1 MSRMTVAWL
10 RPAVALLLIAGV
22 SSALFAAEKKDKLA
36 PEDEVKATEMARG
49 EALVKADTAALSRM
63 VAAEFYEVSRLGQ
76 LRFKADNIRDI
87 STGMLKLKTVKYDS
101 LVVRVYGAVAV
112 LRGIADNQ
120 GEAGGMPFAG
130 KIRYTRVFVKRDGRW
145 QAVAMQQTFLQ

>member
-1 MSRMTVAWL
+1 MTAAWL

-36 PEDEVKATEMARG
+36 AAEDEVKATEMARG
-49 EALVKADTAALSRM
+49 EALVKADSAALSRM
-63 VAAEFYEVSRLGQ
+63 IGDEFYEVSRLGQ

-87 STGMLKLKTVKYDS
+87 SSGMLKLKSVKYDD
-101 LVVRVYGAVAV
+101 LVVRVYGDVAV

>member
-1 MSRMTVAWL
+1 
-10 RPAVALLLIAGV
+10 
-22 SSALFAAEKKDKLA
+22 
-36 PEDEVKATEMARG
+36 
-49 EALVKADTAALSRM
+49 M
-63 VAAEFYEVSRLGQ
+63 VADEFYEVSRLGQ
-76 LRFKADNIRDI
+76 LRFKADNMRDI
-87 STGMLKLKTVKYDS
+87 ASGMLKLKTVKYDS

-130 KIRYTRVFVKRDGRW
+130 KIRYTRVFVMRNGRW